1 MAIDQAHGQANAV
14 IKGDGGPIGITEDPS
29 ALRIWMIGGPSV
41 SQLVAQY
48 EATSVLRDVGKQTGH
63 HEQTERTVISVL
75 GKVQMLSSMMQER
88 SNPFQEEASDLLSL
102 DTKNLAHP
110 SAAARVATHHSTGK
124 TCFEAFMKALES
136 ITRRSCLNTSL

>member
-63 HEQTERTVISVL
+63 HEQTERTDISSGKSPDVVQHDAGKEQFISGRSLRPAQL
-75 GKVQMLSSMMQER
+75 GYQESSSPKRSRESCYPPFDWEDML
-88 SNPFQEEASDLLSL
+88 
-102 DTKNLAHP
+102 
-110 SAAARVATHHSTGK
+110 
-124 TCFEAFMKALES
+124 
-136 ITRRSCLNTSL
+136 